1 MRRLGKGRREWLKR
15 AFGALAGVGLGLN
28 GTAARAQ
35 KPVFRDADRTRDK
48 IVALVR
54 AFPSDDPR
62 ALRHVQK
69 IEPIADVS
77 IPGLKVPPDQLP
89 LMDYFVGDL
98 HLRYSFDD
106 PKFVSS
112 VSASDLKRL
121 GLKREQL
128 LPLSIENF
136 RRLYPGRK
144 IEYPV
149 PQIALVTDAGDLEP
163 CLMLDAPFWEK
174 ESQRRGSAIVAA
186 APARDVLMFS
196 DRSVRG
202 NVDILKKLAVEVH
215 ATAGVEAVS
224 KTVFLW
230 NQGRWEAFA

>member
-1 MRRLGKGRREWLKR
+1 MKSSRRTLLKL
-15 AFGALAGVGLGLN
+15 ACGALAGAGLYR
-28 GTAARAQ
+28 AAAWAQ
-35 KPVFRDADRTRDK
+35 KPTFRDADRTRDK
-48 IVALVR
+48 IVALIR
-54 AFPSDDPR
+54 AFGIDNPR
-62 ALRHVQK
+62 AMRHIQK
-69 IEPIADVS
+69 IEPITEIS
-77 IPGLKVPPDQLP
+77 IPGVTVAPDQLP

-112 VSASDLKRL
+112 VSSGDLKRL

-128 LPLSIENF
+128 LALSVENF

-144 IEYPV
+144 IEYALPHL
-149 PQIALVTDAGDLEP
+149 ALVTDAGDLEP
-163 CLMLDAPFWEK
+163 CLMLDAAFWEK

-186 APARDVLMFS
+186 APARDVLMFA

-202 NVDILKKLAVEVH
+202 NIDVLKKLALDIH
-215 ATAGVEAVS
+215 SGAGKDALS

-230 NQGRWEAFA
+230 NHGRWEAFA

>member
-1 MRRLGKGRREWLKR
+1 MNNVRREWMKR
-15 AFGALAGVGLGLN
+15 TCGTLAAAGTGLFWP
-28 GTAARAQ
+28 AAWAQ
-35 KPVFRDADRTRDK
+35 KPVFRDADRTREK

-54 AFPSDDPR
+54 AFPSEDPR
-62 ALRHVQK
+62 ALRHIQK
-69 IEPIADVS
+69 IEPIAEIS
-77 IPGLKVPPDQLP
+77 IPGVKVPPDQLP

-106 PKFVSS
+106 PRFVSS

-128 LPLSIENF
+128 LPLAVSNF

-144 IEYPV
+144 IEYPL
-149 PQIALVTDAGDLEP
+149 PEIALVTDAGNLEP
-163 CLMLDAPFWEK
+163 CLMLDSAFWDK
-174 ESQRRGSAIVAA
+174 EAERRSSAVVAS

-202 NVDILKKLAVEVH
+202 NVEILKKLTLDVH
-215 ATAGVEAVS
+215 ATADKEALS
-224 KTVFLW
+224 KTVYLW
-230 NQGRWEAFA
+230 NRGRWEAFA

>member
-1 MRRLGKGRREWLKR
+1 MNSGRRELLKL
-15 AFGALAGVGLGLN
+15 ACGALAAGTGLHR
-28 GTAARAQ
+28 TAAWAQ

-54 AFPSDDPR
+54 AFPADDPR
-62 ALRHVQK
+62 ALRHIQK
-69 IEPIADVS
+69 IEPIAEIT
-77 IPGLKVPPDQLP
+77 IPGVKVPPDQLP
-89 LMDYFVGDL
+89 LMDTFVGDL

-106 PKFVSS
+106 PRFVSS
-112 VSASDLKRL
+112 VSAADLKRL
-121 GLKREQL
+121 GLKRDQL

-144 IEYPV
+144 IESPI
-149 PQIALVTDAGDLEP
+149 PQIALVTEAGDLEP
-163 CLMLDAPFWEK
+163 CLMLDAAFWEK
-174 ESQRRGSAIVAA
+174 ETERRGSAIVAA

-202 NVDILKKLAVEVH
+202 NVEILKKLAIDVH
-215 ATAGVEAVS
+215 ATADKEALS

-230 NQGRWEAFA
+230 NRGRWEAFA

>member
-1 MRRLGKGRREWLKR
+1 MKSRRRVLLKLACGVLAVAGAGLHR
-15 AFGALAGVGLGLN
+15 AAAL
-28 GTAARAQ
+28 AQ
-35 KPVFRDADRTRDK
+35 KPTFRDADRTRDK

-54 AFPSDDPR
+54 SFGSDDPR
-62 ALRHVQK
+62 AMRHIQK
-69 IEPIADVS
+69 IEPITEIS
-77 IPGLKVPPDQLP
+77 IPGVTVAPDQLP

-106 PKFVSS
+106 PRFVSS
-112 VSASDLKRL
+112 VSAGDLKRL

-128 LPLSIENF
+128 LALSVENF

-144 IEYPV
+144 IEYPL

-163 CLMLDAPFWEK
+163 CLMLDAAFWEK

-186 APARDVLMFS
+186 APARDTLLFS
-196 DRSVRG
+196 DRSARG
-202 NVDILKKLAVEVH
+202 NVDILKKLAVEVYGG
-215 ATAGVEAVS
+215 AGKDALS

-230 NQGRWEAFA
+230 NYGRWEAFG

>member
-1 MRRLGKGRREWLKR
+1 MKSGRREWLK
-15 AFGALAGVGLGLN
+15 LACGVLASAGLQR
-28 GTAARAQ
+28 TVAQ
-35 KPVFRDADRTRDK
+35 AQQPTFRDADRTRDR

-54 AFPSDDPR
+54 SFARDDPR
-62 ALRHVQK
+62 AMRHIQR
-69 IEPIADVS
+69 IEPITEIS
-77 IPGLKVPPDQLP
+77 IPGVNVPPDQLP

-112 VSASDLKRL
+112 VSARDLKRL
-121 GLKREQL
+121 GVKRVEL
-128 LPLSIENF
+128 LPLSVENF

-149 PQIALVTDAGDLEP
+149 PQIALVTEAGNLEP
-163 CLMLDAPFWEK
+163 CLMLDAAFWEK
-174 ESQRRGSAIVAA
+174 ERQRRGGAIVAA

-202 NVDILKKLAVEVH
+202 NIDLLKKLALDVH
-215 ATAGVEAVS
+215 SGAGKEALS

-230 NQGRWEAFA
+230 NHGRWEAFA

>member
-1 MRRLGKGRREWLKR
+1 MNSDRRRLLKLTC
-15 AFGALAGVGLGLN
+15 GALAAGAGLHRA
-28 GTAARAQ
+28 TAWAQ

-54 AFPSDDPR
+54 AFPADDPR
-62 ALRHVQK
+62 AMRHIQK
-69 IEPIADVS
+69 IEPITEIS
-77 IPGLKVPPDQLP
+77 IPGVKVPPDQLP

-112 VSASDLKRL
+112 VSGSDLKRL
-121 GLKREQL
+121 GLKRDQL
-128 LPLSIENF
+128 LPHSIENF

-149 PQIALVTDAGDLEP
+149 PNIALVTEAGNLEP
-163 CLMLDAPFWEK
+163 CLMLDAAFWEK
-174 ESQRRGSAIVAA
+174 ETERRGSAIVAA

-202 NVDILKKLAVEVH
+202 NVEILKKLALDVH
-215 ATAGVEAVS
+215 ATADKEALS

-230 NQGRWEAFA
+230 NRGRWEAFA